1 MKMKRKKTESLSV
14 EAFLSSVLRVPE
26 DWKASKAALVEEITR
41 SPRFS
46 EKLHNYD
53 VAILNTEAAAALTGL
68 VEEYLDASQFPG
80 SFDSRQGMIVTQ
92 CSADIEPVYVSD
104 YSLDTHIHMVAWDDS
119 VIKPPDVVRSPL
131 ELVCFSRAFTASSS
145 EFRPTTDISG
155 FLAVISRLHYECMS
169 KAQRGQLG
177 ISRYIRPPRDFSC
190 IQPATSV
197 QSFLVSTSRT
207 LAVTAAALE
216 ARFGKKVHL
225 EENVPA
231 LRITVPDTLTPI
243 IKITQVAHLG
253 QVMREVFNCYRWL
266 HETGGTLHREIT
278 LPNIAYSLE
287 DGKAH
292 GRGSLAFTA
301 SALLVPAPP
310 PYLFRHGVESLL
322 YVLVHLTCSSAYC
335 PTNSFHGSEAAKL
348 TFLSTDIP
356 PSAAVPAFRD
366 NLNMWRC
373 RAGLRRIFRAGLDA
387 RLDAGY
393 GWLDQGPQAASLLP
407 FDEETLGGIVTSDA
421 VAALLE
427 LLQ

>member
-1 MKMKRKKTESLSV
+1 M
-14 EAFLSSVLRVPE
+14 
-26 DWKASKAALVEEITR
+26 
-41 SPRFS
+41 
-46 EKLHNYD
+46 
-53 VAILNTEAAAALTGL
+53 
-68 VEEYLDASQFPG
+68 
-80 SFDSRQGMIVTQ
+80 
-92 CSADIEPVYVSD
+92 
-104 YSLDTHIHMVAWDDS
+104 
-119 VIKPPDVVRSPL
+119 
-131 ELVCFSRAFTASSS
+131 
-145 EFRPTTDISG
+145 
-155 FLAVISRLHYECMS
+155 
-169 KAQRGQLG
+169 QRGQLG
-177 ISRYIRPPRDFSC
+177 MSRYIRLPRDFSC
-190 IQPATSV
+190 IQPTTSV

-225 EENVPA
+225 EGNVPA
-231 LRITVPDTLTPI
+231 LRITVPHTLTPI
-243 IKITQVAHLG
+243 TKITQVAHLG

-292 GRGSLAFTA
+292 GVLHDFDYPDPPRWQRGSLAFTA

-356 PSAAVPAFRD
+356 PSATVPAFRD

-427 LLQ
+427 LLH

>member
-1 MKMKRKKTESLSV
+1 MFFTKVGCFAKTASSIA
-14 EAFLSSVLRVPE
+14 AFSGS
-26 DWKASKAALVEEITR
+26 
-41 SPRFS
+41 
-46 EKLHNYD
+46 
-53 VAILNTEAAAALTGL
+53 
-68 VEEYLDASQFPG
+68 YLDFL
-80 SFDSRQGMIVTQ
+80 
-92 CSADIEPVYVSD
+92 VSD

-131 ELVCFSRAFTASSS
+131 ELVRFSRAFTASSS

-177 ISRYIRPPRDFSC
+177 MSRYIRPPRDFSC

-243 IKITQVAHLG
+243 TKITQVAHLG
-253 QVMREVFNCYRWL
+253 QVMREVFDCYRWL

-292 GRGSLAFTA
+292 GVLHDFDYPDPPRWQRGSLTFTA

-310 PYLFRHGVESLL
+310 PDLFRHGVESLL

-335 PTNSFHGSEAAKL
+335 PTNSFHGSEGAKF
-348 TFLSTDIP
+348 TFLSTNIP

-366 NLNMWRC
+366 NLNM
-373 RAGLRRIFRAGLDA
+373 
-387 RLDAGY
+387 LDAGY

-407 FDEETLGGIVTSDA
+407 FDEKTLGGIVTSDA